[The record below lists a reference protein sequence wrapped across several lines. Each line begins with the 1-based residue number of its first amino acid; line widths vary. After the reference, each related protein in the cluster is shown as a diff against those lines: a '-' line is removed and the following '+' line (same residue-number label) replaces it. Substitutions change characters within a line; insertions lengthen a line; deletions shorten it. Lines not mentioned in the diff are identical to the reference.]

1 MGETLTAGISGI
13 MDEDGVPAADQF
25 AYQWISD
32 DGTDDSDID
41 GATDSTYALVQADAG
56 KTIKVRVS
64 FTDDANFPESLT
76 SAATTAVTG
85 ALVSNVGQTATG
97 NANVTASQSQ
107 GQGFTT
113 GSDSGGYTLGS
124 VELAVSSFSGTASDI
139 TVRIYSE
146 SSGNPGTG
154 VHILTTPAS
163 ISTPVT
169 TFTAPS
175 GTTLAAGTTYYVVIS
190 TTGTG
195 SGITL
200 GRTNATAE
208 DTGGASGWSIADD
221 RRFFGGSTWVT
232 TTSPIRMR
240 VNGAA
245 TATTSTAIWSATLTV
260 EQETVAAGTFFRL

>member
-1 MGETLTAGISGI
+1 M
-13 MDEDGVPAADQF
+13 PH
-25 AYQWISD
+25 W
-32 DGTDDSDID
+32 
-41 GATDSTYALVQADAG
+41 
-56 KTIKVRVS
+56 R
-64 FTDDANFPESLT
+64 
-76 SAATTAVTG
+76 AVA
-85 ALVSNVGQTATG
+85 ALVSNVGQTAAG

-139 TVRIYSE
+139 TVSIYSE
-146 SSGNPGTG
+146 SSGNPGTV
-154 VHILTTPAS
+154 VHTLTTPAS

-175 GTTLAAGTTYYVVIS
+175 GTALAASTTYYVVIS
-190 TTGTG
+190 TTG

-208 DTGGASGWSIADD
+208 DTRGVSGWSIADS
-221 RRFFGGSTWVT
+221 RLFFGGGAWIT
-232 TTSPIRMR
+232 TTSPFRMR

-245 TATTSTAIWSATLTV
+245 ATTTSTDIWSATLTV
-260 EQETVAAGTFFRL
+260 AEFTISPDTYRGYTHAGTGVGDLNPSTFSHDGNEITVNNLW